1 MLSCGAFVVLRLPP
15 APPTQPWYVGVAWCR
30 CPASNSRL
38 WALYSLFTVCF
49 QIVLACLACA
59 LRRICQVAVALV
71 GVKVVVIVFSGDVVG
86 CHVLVSVG
94 AHVPAGGPLY
104 PVSKD
109 DVHTFASEIETVLNY
124 RRGLFFG
131 FLSAV
136 VKEQKRIARCSS
148 NIGG

>member
-1 MLSCGAFVVLRLPP
+1 M
-15 APPTQPWYVGVAWCR
+15 
-30 CPASNSRL
+30 
-38 WALYSLFTVCF
+38 CF